1 MLLRVLFSIL
11 FAAALSAPARAAPE
25 LQPVPDAPPVIESG
39 PPKVIEAEP
48 VAEEA
53 PVDEDLESTVII
65 TEGADGQQVQEYRIR
80 GRLYMVKV
88 TPKNGAPYYL
98 IDKDGD
104 GLFDSRLSDLN
115 ERLTVPKWVIAEW

>member
-1 MLLRVLFSIL
+1 MPLRILFSIL
-11 FAAALSAPARAAPE
+11 FAAALSAPALAAPE

-48 VAEEA
+48 
-53 PVDEDLESTVII
+53 DEDDTALDAEFEATVTI
-65 TEGADGQQVQEYRIR
+65 TEDADGQRVQEYRIR

-88 TPKNGAPYYL
+88 TPKKGAPYYL